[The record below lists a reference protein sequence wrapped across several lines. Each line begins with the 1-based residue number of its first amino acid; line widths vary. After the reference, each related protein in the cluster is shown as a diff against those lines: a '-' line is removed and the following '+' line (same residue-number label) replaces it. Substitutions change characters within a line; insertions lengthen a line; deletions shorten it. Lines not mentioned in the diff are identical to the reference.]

1 MTIKKIAKAI
11 DYNIAV
17 TVRGKRLKEIF
28 TYLDVVNVSDG
39 IIFNVKDYPVD
50 DNLVYVIGG
59 SFDRRSYDRNTNTLL
74 VTVNNELPY

>member
-1 MTIKKIAKAI
+1 MTIKEIAKAI

-28 TYLDVVNVSDG
+28 TYLGVVNVSDG

-50 DNLVYVIGG
+50 DNLLYVIGG
-59 SFDRRSYDRNTNTLL
+59 SFYHRSYDRNTNTLL
-74 VTVNNELPY
+74 VTVDNELPY

>member
-1 MTIKKIAKAI
+1 MTIKKIVKAI

-28 TYLDVVNVSDG
+28 NYLGVVNVSDG

-50 DNLVYVIGG
+50 DNLIYVIGG

>member
-1 MTIKKIAKAI
+1 MTIKKIAQAI

-28 TYLDVVNVSDG
+28 TYLGVVNVSDG
-39 IIFNVKDYPVD
+39 IMFNVKDYPVD
-50 DNLVYVIGG
+50 NNLICVIGG

>member
-1 MTIKKIAKAI
+1 MTIKKIAQAI

-50 DNLVYVIGG
+50 DNLLYIIGG